1 MATQVNYSSLE
12 LFVAFPVFVNA
23 IFAGDGLIYVSCS
36 GEYFECA
43 ICCTKASKLIVFQF
57 KLLHRRLATNDYL
70 HKIGLRNDDICTFFC
85 KNGKESLAHL
95 FWHALQRDFFVLEK
109 ISRPT
114 HKESSNNKRKELFH
128 GLSIRTKN
136 RCLLPL
142 TTLFL
147 LSCC

>member
-12 LFVAFPVFVNA
+12 LFVAFSVFVNA

-70 HKIGLRNDDICTFFC
+70 HKIGLRNDDICTFFVRMV
-85 KNGKESLAHL
+85 KN
-95 FWHALQRDFFVLEK
+95 
-109 ISRPT
+109 P
-114 HKESSNNKRKELFH
+114 
-128 GLSIRTKN
+128 
-136 RCLLPL
+136 
-142 TTLFL
+142 
-147 LSCC
+147 